1 MSELHD
7 DDRCYLIRNSG
18 LLGYKNGEI
27 KFSPF
32 RKAYRKA
39 FVTSMLR
46 VIYSA
51 ASIPRSSTSKISAAY
66 GGIGPPGFGRAP

>member
-1 MSELHD
+1 VSELHDD

-18 LLGYKNGEI
+18 MLGYKNGEI

-46 VIYSA
+46 VVLL
-51 ASIPRSSTSKISAAY
+51 SSFNS
-66 GGIGPPGFGRAP
+66 

>member
-1 MSELHD
+1 MSELHDDD

-18 LLGYKNGEI
+18 MLGYKNSEI

-32 RKAYRKA
+32 LKAC
-39 FVTSMLR
+39 VTSMLG
-46 VIYSA
+46 VAYSA

>member
-1 MSELHD
+1 MSELHDD

-18 LLGYKNGEI
+18 MLGYKNGENFI
-27 KFSPF
+27 SPF
-32 RKAYRKA
+32 LKA
-39 FVTSMLR
+39 FVTSMLG
-46 VIYSA
+46 VAYSA

>member
-1 MSELHD
+1 MSELHDDD

-18 LLGYKNGEI
+18 MLGYKNGEI

-32 RKAYRKA
+32 LKA
-39 FVTSMLR
+39 FVTSMLG
-46 VIYSA
+46 VAYSA